1 MNRHDRRALPKADP
15 AAEKAARA
23 GYIRA
28 VEILGQDGLA
38 QVCAPFAG
46 QPNTPELRSNLV
58 DAIDR
63 AVLLELA
70 KRGVEGALA
79 AARGVTINPI
89 VEGQAPI
96 GHLIVQFHTASNRD
110 GVDLQA
116 EEASIIAE
124 FEIDAAAAQDMFG
137 AVYQIER
144 DAMFVRDELLRRHP
158 ELDLRVVKNVI
169 PTPTEDA

>member
-1 MNRHDRRALPKADP
+1 MNRHDRRALQKADP

-28 VEILGQDGLA
+28 VEVLGQEGLA

-63 AVLLELA
+63 AVFLELA

-79 AARGVTINPI
+79 ASRGVTINPI
-89 VEGQAPI
+89 VEGQAPV
-96 GHLIVQFHTASNRD
+96 GHLIVQFRTATNPA
-110 GVDLQA
+110 GVNLSE
-116 EEASIIAE
+116 EEAAIIAE
-124 FEIDAAAAQDMFG
+124 FGIDAAAAQDMFG

-144 DAMFVRDELLRRHP
+144 DAMFVCDELLNRHP
-158 ELDLRVVKNVI
+158 ELDLRVVLNVI
-169 PTPTEDA
+169 PGAEAG